1 MNERTND
8 RTIGRTN
15 HERSNDRTNERTN
28 KLGTGG
34 RAIEERPND
43 PCASVCLYGRW
54 SGHVG
59 GGKSC
64 HEMAW
69 GGLRG
74 GPCPSIYRL
83 GGGLGGGG
91 ED

>member
-1 MNERTND
+1 MEWACVR
-8 RTIGRTN
+8 
-15 HERSNDRTNERTN
+15 E
-28 KLGTGG
+28 GG
-34 RAIEERPND
+34 E
-43 PCASVCLYGRW
+43 
-54 SGHVG
+54 
-59 GGKSC
+59 SC